1 MRTKSFFMAL
11 LSFASLTASAQQSE
25 TQTTDSLVKAA
36 YFVDGKYYSKEL
48 PY

>member
-25 TQTTDSLVKAA
+25 LKQQTVW
-36 YFVDGKYYSKEL
+36 
-48 PY
+48 